1 MFEVLAFVY
10 ENYFADED
18 CPEPAHLQRKLS
30 AVGFESDEIAEAI
43 SWLEGLQNA
52 AHQARRKPASDA
64 GPASVG
70 PMPEPWLRQPL
81 STSVRIYPA
90 YEQNHLGAQ
99 CLGFIRFLES
109 AGVLPAP
116 LRELV
121 LDRAMAAP
129 GGPVALDDLK
139 VIILM
144 VFWSF
149 GMEPDALVLDELCGD
164 THTRVAH

>member
-10 ENYFADED
+10 ENYYADEG
-18 CPEPAHLQRKLS
+18 CPEPVHLQRKLS
-30 AVGFESDEIAEAI
+30 AVGFESDEIEDALAWLQGLSSAARSARPRVPDAAEA
-43 SWLEGLQNA
+43 SANPA
-52 AHQARRKPASDA
+52 AD
-64 GPASVG
+64 
-70 PMPEPWLRQPL
+70 PWLRQPL
-81 STSVRIYPA
+81 ATSVRIYPQ

-109 AGVLPAP
+109 AGVLPAH
-116 LRELV
+116 LREVV

-149 GMEPDALVLDELCGD
+149 GLEPDALVLDELCD
-164 THTRVAH
+164 DATERVAH

>member
-10 ENYFADED
+10 ENYYADEG

-30 AVGFESDEIAEAI
+30 AVGFESDEIEDALA
-43 SWLEGLQNA
+43 WLQGLNSA
-52 AHQARRKPASDA
+52 ARCARPKAHGEQESSASPTA
-64 GPASVG
+64 
-70 PMPEPWLRQPL
+70 EPWLRQPL
-81 STSVRIYPA
+81 VTSVRIYPP

-109 AGVLPAP
+109 ANVLPAH
-116 LRELV
+116 LREVV

-149 GMEPDALVLDELCGD
+149 GLEPDALVLDELCD
-164 THTRVAH
+164 DATERIAH

>member
-10 ENYFADED
+10 DNYYAGEG

-30 AVGFESDEIAEAI
+30 AVGFESEEIEDALA
-43 SWLEGLQNA
+43 WLQGLNTA
-52 AHQARRKPASDA
+52 AHSARPRVPETLEASA
-64 GPASVG
+64 KLAA
-70 PMPEPWLRQPL
+70 EPWLRQPL
-81 STSVRIYPA
+81 ATSIRIYPS
-90 YEQNHLGAQ
+90 YEQNHLGSQ

-109 AGVLPAP
+109 AGVLPAH
-116 LRELV
+116 LREVV

-129 GGPVALDDLK
+129 GGPVALDELK

-149 GMEPDALVLDELCGD
+149 GLEPDALVLDELCD
-164 THTRVAH
+164 DSSERISH

>member
-10 ENYFADED
+10 ENYYADED

-30 AVGFESDEIAEAI
+30 AVGFESDEINEAI
-43 SWLEGLQNA
+43 TWLEGLQTA
-52 AHQARRKPASDA
+52 AHQARRKSVPEASPASI
-64 GPASVG
+64 G

-81 STSVRIYPA
+81 ATSVRIYPQ

-109 AGVLPAP
+109 AGVLPAH

-121 LDRAMAAP
+121 MDRAMAAP

-149 GMEPDALVLDELCGD
+149 GLEPDALVLDELCD
-164 THTRVAH
+164 NDAARVAH

>member
-10 ENYFADED
+10 ENYYADEG

-30 AVGFESDEIAEAI
+30 AVGFESDEIEDALA
-43 SWLEGLQNA
+43 WLQGLNSA
-52 AHQARRKPASDA
+52 ARSARPKAPGEQESSASPAA
-64 GPASVG
+64 
-70 PMPEPWLRQPL
+70 EPWLRQPL
-81 STSVRIYPA
+81 VTSVRIYPP

-109 AGVLPAP
+109 ANVLPAH
-116 LRELV
+116 LREVV
-121 LDRAMAAP
+121 LDRAMAVP

-149 GMEPDALVLDELCGD
+149 GLEPDALVLDELCD
-164 THTRVAH
+164 DATERIAH